1 MNGLRMEEFRKIVDE
16 IYQELKIF
24 DGEDSRCSFRRGWGY
39 NEKFIEKGGG
49 CLQCQGWEISDA

>member
-24 DGEDSRCSFRRGWGY
+24 DGEDSRCSFFPKVS
-39 NEKFIEKGGG
+39 EEVGGTMK
-49 CLQCQGWEISDA
+49 SS